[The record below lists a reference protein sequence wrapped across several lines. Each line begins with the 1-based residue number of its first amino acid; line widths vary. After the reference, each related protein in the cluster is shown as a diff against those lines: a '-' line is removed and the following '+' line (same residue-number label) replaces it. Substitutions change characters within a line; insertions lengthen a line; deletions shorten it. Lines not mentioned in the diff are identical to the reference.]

1 MIQQKAATHPFI
13 ILSEFL
19 LKLKNMYTHG
29 ILMARSCASV
39 LKAYLGPIHLQL

>member
-1 MIQQKAATHPFI
+1 MNQQKAATHPFI
-13 ILSEFL
+13 ILLDFF
-19 LKLKNMYTHG
+19 KNSNMHTYG